1 MSKRWGRPWADGL
14 RQALLLCMLLCAG
27 PALEACL
34 LPEGSA
40 HPPSSGGCSNPR
52 CGCKHEPG
60 TTCSCPCCRAGS
72 DGSGDEAPVACSC
85 YAGRGADEQPPVL
98 IPPSID
104 PQQTAGTG
112 DAWLPTPGSR
122 CWGMEMEPP
131 AAKDRPRRPP
141 DPPPRPAY

>member
-1 MSKRWGRPWADGL
+1 MIRRQRFAHVMLACSLMIGL
-14 RQALLLCMLLCAG
+14 T
-27 PALEACL
+27 AC
-34 LPEGSA
+34 
-40 HPPSSGGCSNPR
+40 
-52 CGCKHEPG
+52 
-60 TTCSCPCCRAGS
+60 GS

-98 IPPSID
+98 IPLSID